1 MLELDPQLILLCIEL
16 DPWQE
21 TTGGQTAFA
30 KHLLQTFPTR
40 FAVVSSTPED
50 LPAGKWCERK
60 WHGQSIKFFSLG
72 SVRRAGRCKPLV
84 PQRASLYW
92 MARRHM
98 AALNASGSDSIL
110 IDNPEVLLAASHYSW
125 RRACYL
131 FSSINNQI
139 SNSRYKWARPFGPLF
154 ENLTVAALRRLN
166 PEVVVA
172 AADDCAITELYK
184 RTRGNLNQFK
194 IHSLPTRV
202 DLSRFYPEERL
213 TCRKRCGL
221 PADELI
227 LICTGRL
234 CWIKGWAF
242 LIDVLAELRRR
253 AVSATLVLVGSGED
267 HDAALRR
274 AELLGLAA
282 NVLVTGF
289 LRHDQVRTFLN
300 AADVYVVGS
309 FLEGW
314 SVAMVEAL
322 ACGKRIVSTAVSG
335 ATGMVSQGTNGFIV
349 ASRDPASF
357 ADAVMK
363 SLALSDAA
371 EYSINLSRHYSLQTL
386 RSDLSRI
393 WDVLR

>member
-1 MLELDPQLILLCIEL
+1 
-16 DPWQE
+16 
-21 TTGGQTAFA
+21 
-30 KHLLQTFPTR
+30 
-40 FAVVSSTPED
+40 
-50 LPAGKWCERK
+50 
-60 WHGQSIKFFSLG
+60 
-72 SVRRAGRCKPLV
+72 
-84 PQRASLYW
+84 
-92 MARRHM
+92 
-98 AALNASGSDSIL
+98 
-110 IDNPEVLLAASHYSW
+110 
-125 RRACYL
+125 
-131 FSSINNQI
+131 
-139 SNSRYKWARPFGPLF
+139 
-154 ENLTVAALRRLN
+154 
-166 PEVVVA
+166 
-172 AADDCAITELYK
+172 
-184 RTRGNLNQFK
+184 
-194 IHSLPTRV
+194 
-202 DLSRFYPEERL
+202 
-213 TCRKRCGL
+213 
-221 PADELI
+221 
-227 LICTGRL
+227 
-234 CWIKGWAF
+234 
-242 LIDVLAELRRR
+242 
-253 AVSATLVLVGSGED
+253 VLVGSGED